1 MNTKMKRIAIASL
14 GGFAVLCVI
23 ASCSRHDDVAYVQQ
37 PAQVAAPM
45 VAQGVAPIYAAPP
58 AVVVQAA
65 PAHDGFLTG
74 MLMGHLMSGGGS
86 SRVEHHY
93 INSAPTPQ
101 RNVVQNV
108 TKNVTINKTV
118 NTTAAAPVVAPR
130 PSYSAPAYSS
140 TTSRAAYSGYT
151 SRPSTSYSGSYSS
164 RSSYSSSS
172 YSSRSSFGG
181 RR

>member
-23 ASCSRHDDVAYVQQ
+23 ASCSRHDDVAYVQP
-37 PAQVAAPM
+37 PAQAAVPATM
-45 VAQGVAPIYAAPP
+45 VAQAPAVYAAPP
-58 AVVVQAA
+58 VVVQAA

-93 INSAPTPQ
+93 VNSAPAPQ

-118 NTTAAAPVVAPR
+118 NTTPAAPVAAPK
-130 PSYSAPAYSS
+130 PSYSAP
-140 TTSRAAYSGYT
+140 AYSGYT
-151 SRPSTSYSGSYSS
+151 SRPSTSYSSSYSG
-164 RSSYSSSS
+164 RSSYSG

>member
-1 MNTKMKRIAIASL
+1 MNTNMKRIAIATL

-23 ASCSRHDDVAYVQQ
+23 ASCSHHDDVAYVQPQ
-37 PAQVAAPM
+37 QAPVLAAAP
-45 VAQGVAPIYAAPP
+45 APVYAAPP

-74 MLMGHLMSGGGS
+74 MLMGHMMSGGGW

-93 INSAPTPQ
+93 IPSGGLPVQ

-118 NTTAAAPVVAPR
+118 NAPAAPVAAPR
-130 PSYSAPAYSS
+130 PSYSAPSYSS
-140 TTSRAAYSGYT
+140 ASRSAYSGYT
-151 SRPSTSYSGSYSS
+151 SRPSTSYSSGYSS
-164 RSSYSSSS
+164 RSSYSS

>member
-1 MNTKMKRIAIASL
+1 MNTNMKRIAIATL

-23 ASCSRHDDVAYVQQ
+23 ASCSHHDDVAYVQPQ
-37 PAQVAAPM
+37 QAPVMAAQAPAVYA
-45 VAQGVAPIYAAPP
+45 AAPP
-58 AVVVQAA
+58 VVVQAA

-86 SRVEHHY
+86 TRVEHHY
-93 INSAPTPQ
+93 VNPAPVQ

-118 NTTAAAPVVAPR
+118 NATPAAPVAAPTAAPR
-130 PSYSAPAYSS
+130 PSYSAPSYSS
-140 TTSRAAYSGYT
+140 STRSAYSGYS
-151 SRPSTSYSGSYSS
+151 SRSSTSYSGG
-164 RSSYSSSS
+164 